1 MAKSNSRKRANGKTP
16 KVVGKEVPKVQRLMP
31 LNTAEGQYFDELK
44 SASNTYSEALGKQT
58 QYKHILLQLTESR
71 TKIQKGDIE
80 MPINLTL
87 IPNIMSYPE
96 GDKKV
101 ILKIFDE
108 TIKNYTKS
116 LQAID
121 SKVNY
126 FYEAFVESGIR
137 NREYL
142 ARRFA
147 DVKAKQITPGRV
159 TIKDE
164 KTLFEAEIDDL
175 INDPKKKEEAKVEA
189 KKALKIAVEHNKK
202 LAKKKVSR

>member
-1 MAKSNSRKRANGKTP
+1 MAKGNSKKRANK
-16 KVVGKEVPKVQRLMP
+16 KVEKVEVQRLMP

-44 SASNTYSEALGKQT
+44 SASNTYSEALSKQT

-80 MPINLTL
+80 LPINLTL

-175 INDPKKKEEAKVEA
+175 INDPKKKEEYKKV
-189 KKALKIAVEHNKK
+189 KKQAVEHNKK

>member
-1 MAKSNSRKRANGKTP
+1 MAKGNSRKRANGKIP
-16 KVVGKEVPKVQRLMP
+16 KVVEKEAPKVQRLMP
-31 LNTAEGQYFDELK
+31 LDTAESQYFEELK
-44 SASNTYSEALGKQT
+44 AASNRYSEMLGKQT
-58 QYKHILLQLTESR
+58 QYKHILVQLTESR
-71 TKIQKGDIE
+71 TKIQKNDIK
-80 MPINLTL
+80 MPVNLTL
-87 IPNIMSYPE
+87 IPNIMTYPE

-108 TIKNYTKS
+108 TIKNYVKS

-121 SKVNY
+121 NKVDY

-142 ARRFA
+142 ARRFK
-147 DVKAKQITPGRV
+147 DVTAKQITPGRV

-164 KTLFEAEIDDL
+164 KTLFEAEINDL
-175 INDPKKKEEAKVEA
+175 LDPKKTEEVKKEA

>member
-1 MAKSNSRKRANGKTP
+1 MAKGNRKRVSGKTE
-16 KVVGKEVPKVQRLMP
+16 VVEKAKVQRLMP
-31 LNTAEGQYFDELK
+31 LDTAETQYFNELVE
-44 SASNTYSEALGKQT
+44 ASNRYSEMLGKQT
-58 QYKHILLQLTESR
+58 QYRHIVGQLKESR

-87 IPNIMSYPE
+87 IPNVMTYPE
-96 GDKKV
+96 GNKQV
-101 ILKIFDE
+101 VLKIFDE
-108 TIKNYTKS
+108 TIKNYVKS
-116 LQAID
+116 LQALD
-121 SKVNY
+121 NKVDY

-147 DVKAKQITPGRV
+147 DAAAKQITPGRV

-175 INDPKKKEEAKVEA
+175 LDPKKKEQIKEDYKKA
-189 KKALKIAVEHNKK
+189 KKVAIEHNKNLTK
-202 LAKKKVSR
+202 EKVKR